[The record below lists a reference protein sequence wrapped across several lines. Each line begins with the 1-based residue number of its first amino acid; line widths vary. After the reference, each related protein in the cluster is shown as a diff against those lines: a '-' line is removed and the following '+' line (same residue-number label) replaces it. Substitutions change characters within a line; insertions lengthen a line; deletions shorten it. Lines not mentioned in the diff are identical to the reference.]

1 MIAGQVRIRHARS
14 PLTVVNTLQ
23 IQMLTMHLQNEGITG
38 KYEPSPMA
46 IRVLPAGRNSPV
58 LSDRRT
64 LCVIHRAS
72 SCFDV
77 FDITGNLRGRI
88 LQGLH
93 APGLLNTAT
102 TLSN

>member
-1 MIAGQVRIRHARS
+1 
-14 PLTVVNTLQ
+14 
-23 IQMLTMHLQNEGITG
+23 MHLQNEGITG
-38 KYEPSPMA
+38 IYEPSPMA
-46 IRVLPAGRNSPV
+46 IQVPAAGRNSPV

-64 LCVIHRAS
+64 ISGIGRAS

-93 APGLLNTAT
+93 APGLLKTAT